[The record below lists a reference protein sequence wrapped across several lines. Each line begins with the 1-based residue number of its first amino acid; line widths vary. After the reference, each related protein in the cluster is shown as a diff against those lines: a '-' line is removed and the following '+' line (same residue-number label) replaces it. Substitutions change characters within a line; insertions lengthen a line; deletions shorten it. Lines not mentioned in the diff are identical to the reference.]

1 MENVIKLKQKDNDKT
16 TRIMY
21 IIEAMLEYF
30 IALGIGTDYLA
41 FLAMEVGMSDALIG
55 IIEAFVS
62 LGASFRVFALLL
74 TNKTPVKGWVTVMHV
89 ISQIFFAII
98 WFVPL
103 LEISSLAK
111 TVMIIVYMLI
121 AYVLHNLC
129 YPAKTN
135 MYMSCVDDHKRG
147 TFTALKEIVSL
158 AGALVFTN
166 LFGNLISYMKEEQ
179 YNLTFIVCGALLL
192 LFMIGHTLTLVFA
205 KEKVEALPRK
215 KVSIKETFKKIF
227 SDKSLLLVILVQI
240 FYNIVHYV
248 SIPFYATYRQSELGL
263 SLVFI
268 PIVAAIGSVVRMCFA
283 RPVGKIADKYSFS
296 TMMTVCFSFLA
307 LSYLIMMFTVPSNG
321 KVMYIIY
328 MVIYSIATSGI
339 TSAILNITYDYVEY
353 DNRTPAL
360 AISGAAGG
368 IFGFISTLAVSPL
381 VTHIQDNGNKFLGMN
396 VYAQQVLSALALLL
410 LIGLICYNVFV
421 IRKLKRNGSMESA
434 VSKDLSDNKESE
446 QIAS

>member
-1 MENVIKLKQKDNDKT
+1 METLSIKQQKDNKI

-74 TNKTPVKGWVTVMHV
+74 TNKTPVKAWVSAMHI
-89 ISQIFFAII
+89 ISQTFFALI

-103 LEISSLAK
+103 FEISSLAK
-111 TVMIIVYMLI
+111 TIMIISYLLI

-135 MYMSCVDDHKRG
+135 MYMTCVDDHKRG
-147 TFTALKEIVSL
+147 SFTAIKEIVSL
-158 AGALVFTN
+158 AGAMVFTN
-166 LFGNLISYMKEEQ
+166 LFGNLIDYMKEKE
-179 YNLTFIVCGALLL
+179 YNLTFIVCGSMLL
-192 LFMIGHTLTLVFA
+192 LFMVGHTLTLIFA
-205 KEKVEALPRK
+205 KEKVETRVIK
-215 KVSIKETFKKIF
+215 KVSIKDNFKKIF
-227 SDKSLLLVILVQI
+227 RDKTLMLVILVQI

-248 SIPFYATYRQSELGL
+248 SIPFYATYRLNELQL
-263 SLVFI
+263 SLAFI
-268 PIVAAIGSVVRMCFA
+268 PIVAAIGSIVRMCFA
-283 RPVGKIADKYSFS
+283 RPIGKIADKYSFN
-296 TMMTVCFSFLA
+296 TMMTVCFVFLA
-307 LSYLIMMFTVPSNG
+307 LAYIVMMFTTPTNG
-321 KVMYIIY
+321 KVMY
-328 MVIYSIATSGI
+328 VIYTVVYAIASAGITSGI
-339 TSAILNITYDYVEY
+339 LNLTYDYVEY

-381 VTHIQDNGNKFLGMN
+381 VTHIQESGNKFLGIN
-396 VYAQQVLSALALLL
+396 NIYAQQVLSAFALLL
-410 LIGLICYNVFV
+410 LLGLICYNIFV
-421 IRKLKRNGSMESA
+421 IGKLKRNVALTNDASNE
-434 VSKDLSDNKESE
+434 DTNKVVEE
-446 QIAS
+446 